1 MKKYLALL
9 LALVLA
15 LSLAACGGSSDESD
29 TGDSTDAQA
38 TETTDA
44 EATTDAS
51 ADTGAS
57 DTSLWSTVTR
67 EAVPD
72 LAGTTWNY
80 SGGYINGAEMTQEEL
95 TASLET
101 YGGKL
106 QFVFADDSNVSMV
119 QGTGSLNG
127 TYAADP
133 DQENCIDIT
142 FPDKNLTYACIFA
155 TNTSG
160 AANLIAIPAADGM
173 NGIYFTK
180 E

>member
-1 MKKYLALL
+1 MKKFLALI
-9 LALVLA
+9 LALVMA
-15 LSLAACGGSSDESD
+15 LTLVACGSSSDSSD
-29 TGDSTDAQA
+29 SSDSTDNADAQ
-38 TETTDA
+38 TSESTDA
-44 EATTDAS
+44 EAS
-51 ADTGAS
+51 SDTQAS
-57 DTSLWSTVTR
+57 DTSLWTTVKR

-72 LAGTTWNY
+72 LAGTTWSY
-80 SGGYINGAEMTQEEL
+80 SGGFINGSEMTQEEL
-95 TASLET
+95 DASLQT

-106 QFVFADDSNVSMV
+106 QFVFADDTNVTMV

-133 DQENCIDIT
+133 DQENCVDVT

-155 TNTSG
+155 TNSAG

-180 E
+180 AE